1 MAFAATIE
9 LQDSYGR
16 KSSKRVETTD
26 ATLAAAIA
34 TIALYLTDLAA
45 ITDLACLKV
54 SYHSEDT
61 SGAFSGEAVSNVD
74 VGATFRVLL
83 DNGKYAAH
91 KVPGFPTSLVG
102 SGGSIDVAGEEVVA
116 YFANFL
122 TGGACRLSEGNYV
135 VSVVSGTLDR

>member
-1 MAFAATIE
+1 MAFAATVE

-16 KSSKRVETTD
+16 KSSKRVETTA
-26 ATLAAAIA
+26 ATLADAITA
-34 TIALYLTDLAA
+34 IGLYLTDLAA

-61 SGAFSGEAVSNVD
+61 SGAFSGQAGSNVD
-74 VGATFRVLL
+74 VGGTFRVLL

-91 KVPGFPTSLVG
+91 KVPAIKATLVD
-102 SGGSIDVAGEEVVA
+102 SGGNIDVADALIVA

-122 TGGACRLSEGNYV
+122 TGGDCRLSEGNFV
-135 VSVVSGTLDR
+135 VSVVSGILDR